1 MAKQT
6 FWWGNL
12 SLPFIKA
19 IVYGNNTPVS
29 KRPPIDYPQIE
40 FLMPYMDAI
49 CEYPNEAFVR
59 RYRREIEDYF
69 LNGSNHLVNVVRRLE
84 KIHYGGVKLGTN
96 EEMMFLLRQKRM
108 TQTLLDCYVQELRAA
123 GKKMEESTESL
134 FSLPRVI
141 DLTAVS
147 CDKIPLYTYQEEAV
161 DKMKKYF
168 FEEKHNAGIL
178 AMPTGSGKTRTSV
191 YFLLKEMIS
200 KGYQVIWLAHRW
212 MLLEQAAEQFY
223 SFAPLITTENP
234 DMEQFKMVCISGK
247 HSTVSA
253 LEKDDNL
260 IISSVQSLCNRTMYL
275 PNVLQDKVVLV
286 IDEAHHSLAPSYR
299 RIINAVRS
307 LRKNVKI
314 LGLTATPVRM
324 TDKDTK
330 ALMHIYEDKPIFS
343 VSMSELIAQKKLAT
357 PVPIPVET
365 NVDIQ
370 VMINIDEEKYIRKW
384 GEMPESLVQKV
395 AQTNERNEVIVG
407 EYVKNAKKY
416 GKTIIFALNAIH
428 CDILNE
434 MFRKQG
440 IRSDYV
446 YNHKSK
452 EENQSVIERFRHNE
466 RPDGIDVLINI
477 NILTEGSDIPDIQ
490 TVFLTRPTSSDVLL
504 MQMVGRGMRGP
515 ESGGTEKVNI
525 VDFCDKWHSIARWL
539 NPAFLL
545 GEEMEIANPQEA
557 EYKRVELIP
566 MAMIRDIVKG
576 ISYHGVGMTYK
587 YASLPVGWYDVNDEE
602 GNDTKIL
609 VFEDQRAGYMEL
621 EKDMD
626 YFVNNP
632 KLGPD
637 HIIKGYFRTLGM
649 LPLETDLEQL
659 LLYIR
664 TSKEFPIFYTFE
676 ERDGIDPCCIA
687 GIIKTKDMTISATN
701 SFIRESYE
709 KHRELILSLYDS
721 YEAYAQRVMD
731 YVLYEN
737 GRVPLGC
744 IVEEVEKEIFE
755 LSPVKIKKSLD
766 ELLTEVIEKMREEFP
781 KNFVRP
787 EIFWTDRDY
796 KSYFAK
802 YDIDRNQ
809 VYINSVLN
817 SVSVEEEVIKYL
829 IYHECLHQEFHDHS
843 KAFREKEHKYPDFQQ
858 WDNFLDYKFRGYKK
872 DYH

>member
-6 FWWGNL
+6 FWWGNFNIT
-12 SLPFIKA
+12 FIKA
-19 IVYGNNTPVS
+19 ILYGNNTPAS
-29 KRPPIDYPQIE
+29 KRPPIDYPEIDY
-40 FLMPYMDAI
+40 LMPYMDDI

-59 RYRREIEDYF
+59 RYRKDIEDYF
-69 LNGSNHLVNVVRRLE
+69 LNGTNHLVNVVRRLE
-84 KIHYGGVKLGTN
+84 KINYGGVKLGTN
-96 EEMMFLLRQKRM
+96 DEMLFTLRQKRI

-123 GKKMEESTESL
+123 GRKIEESSDSL

-141 DLTAVS
+141 DLTSAS
-147 CDKIPLYTYQEEAV
+147 CDNISLYSYQEEAV
-161 DKMKKYF
+161 NKMKKYF

-178 AMPTGSGKTRTSV
+178 AMPTGSGKTRTGV
-191 YFLLKEMIS
+191 YFLLKEMVS
-200 KGYQVIWLAHRW
+200 RGYQVIWLAHRW

-223 SFAPLITTENP
+223 SFAPLITTENRNM
-234 DMEQFKMVCISGK
+234 DQFKMVCISGK

-260 IISSVQSLCNRTMYL
+260 IISSVQSLCNKTMYL
-275 PNVLQDKVVLV
+275 PGVLQDKVVLV
-286 IDEAHHSLAPSYR
+286 IDEAHHSLARSYR
-299 RIINAVRS
+299 RIINAVRA
-307 LRKNVKI
+307 LRKDVKI

-324 TDKDTK
+324 TDRDTK
-330 ALMHIYEDKPIFS
+330 ALMHIYEDKPIYS
-343 VSMSELIAQKKLAT
+343 VSMSELITQKKLAT
-357 PVPIPVET
+357 PIPVPVET

-370 VMINIDEEKYIRKW
+370 AIIDIDEEKYIRKW

-395 AQTNERNEVIVG
+395 AQTNERNEVIVN

-428 CDILNE
+428 CDTLNE
-434 MFRKQG
+434 MFRKRG

-452 EENQSVIERFRHNE
+452 EENQRVIERFRHNE

-515 ESGGTEKVNI
+515 ESGGTETVNV
-525 VDFCDKWHSIARWL
+525 VDFCDKWHSITRWL

-545 GEEMEIANPQEA
+545 GEEMELVNPAET
-557 EYKRVELIP
+557 EYKRIELIP

-576 ISYHGVGMTYK
+576 ISYHGVGMSYK
-587 YASLPVGWYDVNDEE
+587 EASLPVGWYDVNDEE

-609 VFEDQRAGYMEL
+609 VFEDQREGYAAL
-621 EKDMD
+621 ENDMD
-626 YFVNNP
+626 FFVNNSN
-632 KLGPD
+632 LGPD
-637 HIIKGYFRTLGM
+637 HIIKGYFRTLGIP
-649 LPLETDLEQL
+649 PLETDLEQL

-664 TSKEFPIFYTFE
+664 TSKEFPAFYTFE
-676 ERDGIDPCCIA
+676 ERDAIDPCCIA
-687 GIIKTKDMTISATN
+687 GIIKKEDMTISAMN
-701 SFIRESYE
+701 RFIRESFE
-709 KHRELILSLYDS
+709 KHPEVILSLYDNC
-721 YEAYAQRVMD
+721 ETYAQRVMAH
-731 YVLYEN
+731 VLYED
-737 GRVPLGC
+737 GRVPLGS

-766 ELLTEVIEKMREEFP
+766 ELLAEVVEKMRGEFP
-781 KNFVRP
+781 ENFVCP
-787 EIFWTDRDY
+787 QIFWTDHDY

-802 YDIDRNQ
+802 YDIVRNQ
-809 VYINSVLN
+809 IYINSVLN

-843 KAFREKEHKYPDFQQ
+843 KAFREKEHKYPNFQQ
-858 WDNFLDYKFRGYKK
+858 WDNFLDYKFRDYKK
-872 DYH
+872 DYI

>member
-6 FWWGNL
+6 FWWGNF
-12 SLPFIKA
+12 SLAFIKA
-19 IVYGNNTPVS
+19 IVYGKNTPVS
-29 KRPPIDYPQIE
+29 KRPTIDYPQID
-40 FLMPYMDAI
+40 FLIPNMDDI

-59 RYRREIEDYF
+59 RYRKEIEDYF
-69 LNGSNHLVNVVRRLE
+69 LNGSNHLVNIVRRLE
-84 KIHYGGVKLGTN
+84 KIHYGGMKLGTN

-123 GKKMEESTESL
+123 GRKMEESSESL

-147 CDKIPLYTYQEEAV
+147 CDKIPLYSYQEEAV

-168 FEEKHNAGIL
+168 FEEKHNAGVL

-191 YFLLKEMIS
+191 YFLLKDMIS

-234 DMEQFKMVCISGK
+234 NMEQFKMVCISGK

-275 PNVLQDKVVLV
+275 TNVLQDKVVLV

-299 RIINAVRS
+299 RIMNAVRS
-307 LRKNVKI
+307 LRKDAKI

-370 VMINIDEEKYIRKW
+370 AIINIDEEKYIRKW

-407 EYVKNAKKY
+407 EYIKNAKKY

-428 CDILNE
+428 CDTLNE
-434 MFRKQG
+434 MFRRQG

-452 EENQSVIERFRHNE
+452 EENQNVIERFRHNE
-466 RPDGIDVLINI
+466 RTDGIDVLINI

-515 ESGGTEKVNI
+515 DSGGTDKVNI
-525 VDFCDKWHSIARWL
+525 VDFCDKWYSIARWL

-545 GEEMEIANPQEA
+545 GEEMEISNPGET

-576 ISYHGVGMTYK
+576 ISYQGVGMTYK

-602 GNDTKIL
+602 GNDAKIL
-609 VFEDQRAGYMEL
+609 VFEDQRTGYKEV

-632 KLGPD
+632 KLGPG

-649 LPLETDLEQL
+649 PPLETDLEQL

-664 TSKEFPIFYTFE
+664 TSKEFPVFYSFE
-676 ERDGIDPCCIA
+676 ERDAIDPCCIA
-687 GIIKTKDMTISATN
+687 DIIKKADMTISAAN
-701 SFIRESYE
+701 GFIRESYE
-709 KHRELILSLYDS
+709 KYRELILSLYDN
-721 YEAYAQRVMD
+721 YETYAQRVMD

-737 GRVPLGC
+737 GRVPFGS
-744 IVEEVEKEIFE
+744 IVEEVEKEVFE
-755 LSPVKIKKSLD
+755 LSSIKIKKSLD
-766 ELLTEVIEKMREEFP
+766 ELLTEVIEKMRDAFP
-781 KNFVRP
+781 ENFVRP

-829 IYHECLHQEFHDHS
+829 IYHECLHQEFHNHS
-843 KAFREKEHKYPDFQQ
+843 KEFREREHRYPNFQQ
-858 WDNFLDYKFRGYKK
+858 WDNFLDYKFRDYKK
-872 DYH
+872 DHH